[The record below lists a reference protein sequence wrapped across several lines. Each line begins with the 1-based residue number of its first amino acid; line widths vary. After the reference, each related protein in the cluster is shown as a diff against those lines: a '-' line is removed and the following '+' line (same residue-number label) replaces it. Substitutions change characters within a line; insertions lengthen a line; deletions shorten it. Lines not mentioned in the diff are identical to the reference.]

1 MLESCVQSEY
11 FVIVILVSCNWSC
24 GSDELDQ
31 EGTKPRTVCKEYV
44 SSLVQK
50 CVPERPREYEMVGFI
65 NNKMDDGVKEYKP
78 RLIMKK
84 LPENR
89 TDQ

>member
-1 MLESCVQSEY
+1 MPESCVQSKH

-31 EGTKPRTVCKEYV
+31 EGTKPRKVCKESV

-65 NNKMDDGVKEYKP
+65 NNKIWMMVLKNTTFNYEEATRK
-78 RLIMKK
+78 
-84 LPENR
+84 
-89 TDQ
+89 